1 MFHLVCDPLNG
12 CNCFGE
18 GLSHAI
24 SLAFTV
30 WLIETSLWVSPS
42 TLLNI
47 QNIYFCYES
56 GAKVNCMFMNGYKKW
71 CRKMICNKKID
82 NVPLYF
88 NIGYFS
94 SSATVWL
101 LLWKFIPLNVKKTI
115 SSLSVFIVILYP
127 LFYGKMTVCLFCC
140 FVGFCLIFF
149 VCFANIQHFSHF
161 CLTQPNLLVVIDGD
175 LIYLLLQVFLSKFI
189 QTTGFRIAF
198 SSGIVKE
205 LTFRRWYCSSV
216 ETF

>member
-1 MFHLVCDPLNG
+1 MLWWGIVS
-12 CNCFGE
+12 CNITSFY
-18 GLSHAI
+18 
-24 SLAFTV
+24 TV

-127 LFYGKMTVCLFCC
+127 LFYGKMTL
-140 FVGFCLIFF
+140 F
-149 VCFANIQHFSHF
+149 VCFVALLGFVWFSLF
-161 CLTQPNLLVVIDGD
+161 VL
-175 LIYLLLQVFLSKFI
+175 LIYNTSVIS
-189 QTTGFRIAF
+189 AWP
-198 SSGIVKE
+198 S
-205 LTFRRWYCSSV
+205 LTY
-216 ETF
+216 